1 MREQRTERER
11 LATLNSYGVLD
22 TPNEPEFDAI
32 VTEAK
37 NALAIPI
44 VLISLIDHHRQWFK
58 ARVGLDVTQTPRCI
72 SFCTHA
78 IDRTSVMVVPDA
90 KQDDRFS
97 GNPLV
102 TGPPYI
108 RFYAGAPLKAENG
121 RRVGTLCVIDTV
133 PRSGLAAWQEAKL
146 VELGDRTI
154 EAMQRRAMRHD
165 AIINGV
171 GRA

>member
-37 NALAIPI
+37 KALATPI
-44 VLISLIDHHRQWFK
+44 ALISLIDHHRQWFK
-58 ARVGLDVTQTPRCI
+58 ARVGLDVAETPRCI

-78 IDRTSVMVVPDA
+78 IDRASVMVVPDA
-90 KQDDRFS
+90 KQDERFVD
-97 GNPLV
+97 NPLV

-121 RRVGTLCVIDTV
+121 RRIGTLCVIDIV
-133 PRSGLAAWQEAKL
+133 PRTGLTSWREKKL
-146 VELGDRTI
+146 VELADRAV

-165 AIINGV
+165 AIIA
-171 GRA
+171 GREKA